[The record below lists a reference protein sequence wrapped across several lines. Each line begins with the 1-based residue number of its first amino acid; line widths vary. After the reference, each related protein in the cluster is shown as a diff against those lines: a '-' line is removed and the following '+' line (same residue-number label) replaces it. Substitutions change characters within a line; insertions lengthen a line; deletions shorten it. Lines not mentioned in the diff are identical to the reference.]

1 MPFAL
6 FLSVYKARSALYG
19 FVVAG
24 CERAFVFSSLLL
36 SLDLPLLSLDLLLF
50 VSDIVAIR
58 SPLGRLLRSPLPN
71 LSQLSS
77 LSAAPESL
85 DIVRWG
91 VCALDPPAPDDTEDI
106 LDDEADCEG

>member
-6 FLSVYKARSALYG
+6 FLSVYNARSALYG

-106 LDDEADCEG
+106 LDEADCEG